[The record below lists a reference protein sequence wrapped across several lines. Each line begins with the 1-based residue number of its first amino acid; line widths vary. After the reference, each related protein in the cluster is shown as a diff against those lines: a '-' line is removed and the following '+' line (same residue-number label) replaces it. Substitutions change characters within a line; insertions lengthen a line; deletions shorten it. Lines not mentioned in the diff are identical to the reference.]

1 MEDSQVLQPESQAQ
15 KLCTGGFGLKEA
27 PASKK
32 ESNARE
38 ARPQLGRS
46 LHNNP
51 GHQTRQ
57 LRAPN
62 RGGKNLATYTECG
75 SSEAFLPVGTGL

>member
-1 MEDSQVLQPESQAQ
+1 MYRGVSKEDSQVLQSKSQAQ
-15 KLCTGGFGLKEA
+15 KLRAGGFDLKEA
-27 PASKK
+27 LVSKK
-32 ESNARE
+32 ESDAWE

-51 GHQTRQ
+51 SRQTRQ

-62 RGGKNLATYTECG
+62 RGGKNLATYMECKA
-75 SSEAFLPVGTGL
+75 S